1 MNKVSVI
8 VPTYNRPEMLKRALK
23 SVAEQTYQNIEI
35 IVINDGG
42 VDVSDVVNQFENVVY
57 ISKQENKGLPAARNT
72 GIRLATGKYITYL
85 DDDDIIYPHSVETMV
100 NALDNNPEKLVYT
113 RWHKWINEEIKAES
127 VNQLYT
133 KNRLLRHNIAPV
145 HCIMH
150 HKDLL
155 DDRMFDE
162 SLPNHEDYDLWLWL
176 SDKTDFRQINV
187 ITGAYSIRQGSDQ
200 MSLKASHIDGFH
212 LVRNR
217 YLKHHG
223 Y

>member
-8 VPTYNRPEMLKRALK
+8 VPTYNRPEILKRALK
-23 SVAEQTYQNIEI
+23 SVAEQTHQNIEI

-127 VNQLYT
+127 VSHVYT
-133 KNRLLRHNIAPV
+133 KNRLLQHNIAPV

-162 SLPNHEDYDLWLWL
+162 RLPNHEDYDLWLWL

-200 MSLKASHIDGFH
+200 MSLKSNHIDGYH

-217 YLKHHG
+217 YLEHHG
-223 Y
+223 H